1 MLNKDHISKLF
12 PGFTVTLC
20 FGKSG
25 GFHFRWAEG
34 VMGICLWFVAL
45 TFYAYD
51 LEAGMEVLVNKAK
64 NNERPRFS
72 AN

>member
-1 MLNKDHISKLF
+1 MKKDHISRMF
-12 PGFTVTLC
+12 PGFSITLC

-34 VMGICLWFVAL
+34 VAGICLWYAAL
-45 TFYAYD
+45 TFYMYD
-51 LEAGMEVLVNKAK
+51 IEEATAALINIKDDEPG
-64 NNERPRFS
+64 FS